1 MSKNYI
7 VFAGN
12 NDENKGGWYNLYGF
26 ADTMEEALQIFDEAL
41 ITGSNHFSEKYNHK
55 TKDFCFVCSP
65 CDWAHIVNVSVGIIV
80 KDSKEEV
87 NLSVMTDIQNEND
100 NENQEQEQEQ
110 EQYQN
115 MENDSDENSLNN
127 GFYRDY
133 NYYEKYSDTD
143 DDEHDD
149 VVYPEEWEDY

>member
-26 ADTMEEALQIFDEAL
+26 ADTMEEALQMFDEAL

-55 TKDFCFVCSP
+55 TKDFGFVCSP

-110 EQYQN
+110 N

-133 NYYEKYSDTD
+133 NYYEKYSDSE
-143 DDEHDD
+143 DED
-149 VVYPEEWEDY
+149 VIYSEEWEDD